1 MNNFSSNETQPIQLV
16 VHSASPA
23 LDKAS
28 LDALFDY
35 TRQIETVPGV
45 TKVESLVT
53 LDPQLDAAGKAGYD
67 AFYSSIGNATSP
79 MAGLA
84 AQAAGHYSN
93 GEYSLVNVLYDGAPL
108 GAQAQALVKTL
119 RGLPPPQGLSAQVG
133 GQSAQL
139 VDFLSSLEMGIP
151 FALGLIV
158 IVMFVLLFLML
169 GSLIVPLKAVVLNVL
184 SLSASFG
191 AIVWIFQDGNLSN
204 ILGFTPTGSIDGTM
218 PVLIFAI
225 AFGLSMDYEVFLLS
239 RIKESYDRTGDTV
252 KAVATGVQRT
262 GGIITSAAVLLVV
275 VIGTF
280 SLGQVLLIKL
290 VGTGLALAIFVDAT
304 IVRLLLVPATMRL
317 LGKYNWWAPRP
328 LVALYKKLGL
338 GETESEEPQ
347 EVTTTMPEAAAT
359 IRENVEAG
367 AKQSV

>member
-1 MNNFSSNETQPIQLV
+1 
-16 VHSASPA
+16 
-23 LDKAS
+23 
-28 LDALFDY
+28 
-35 TRQIETVPGV
+35 
-45 TKVESLVT
+45 
-53 LDPQLDAAGKAGYD
+53 
-67 AFYSSIGNATSP
+67 
-79 MAGLA
+79 
-84 AQAAGHYSN
+84 
-93 GEYSLVNVLYDGAPL
+93 
-108 GAQAQALVKTL
+108 
-119 RGLPPPQGLSAQVG
+119 
-133 GQSAQL
+133 
-139 VDFLSSLEMGIP
+139 VDFLSSLETGIP

-328 LVALYKKLGL
+328 LVVLYKKMGL
-338 GETESEEPQ
+338 GETEGDEQQ
-347 EVTTTMPEAAAT
+347 EVAATMPEAAT
-359 IRENVEAG
+359 SNLEKVEAG
-367 AKQSV
+367 AEQSV

>member
-1 MNNFSSNETQPIQLV
+1 M
-16 VHSASPA
+16 
-23 LDKAS
+23 
-28 LDALFDY
+28 
-35 TRQIETVPGV
+35 
-45 TKVESLVT
+45 
-53 LDPQLDAAGKAGYD
+53 
-67 AFYSSIGNATSP
+67 
-79 MAGLA
+79 
-84 AQAAGHYSN
+84 
-93 GEYSLVNVLYDGAPL
+93 
-108 GAQAQALVKTL
+108 
-119 RGLPPPQGLSAQVG
+119 
-133 GQSAQL
+133 
-139 VDFLSSLEMGIP
+139 
-151 FALGLIV
+151 
-158 IVMFVLLFLML
+158 
-169 GSLIVPLKAVVLNVL
+169 PLKAVVLNVL

-239 RIKESYDRTGDTV
+239 CIKESYDRTGDTV

-328 LVALYKKLGL
+328 LVALYKKMGL
-338 GETESEEPQ
+338 GRDGKRR
-347 EVTTTMPEAAAT
+347 AARGRHDHA
-359 IRENVEAG
+359 
-367 AKQSV
+367 